1 MPTNYISQIKT
12 HDGTTY
18 SIKDENTYTKNEID
32 LKINT
37 EIANVAKYTILG
49 DSEELPEANE
59 LTLLKRI
66 YLKRDS
72 VSNSLVEWICVRNG
86 SEYKWEQLAKINLTD
101 YLKIASLPEEIE
113 RRAMDTIR
121 EHIFDDTEVTSIVE
135 FTRDTTVLVNND
147 NTTYSIPISRLH
159 DTYTSQVYSKDN
171 VQPISSRAL
180 NNYIKYVDV
189 ELNAGSYRIGGKNP
203 GTLLSTITIDL
214 TRVLNTR
221 EDLDKNRKTVNTVIS
236 CLLMDINDK
245 SEDGLLDQPFFL
257 EHSYHYDTR
266 DLRHTILVDIFAAT
280 KDYFN
285 GHLGTLRIFYI

>member
-203 GTLLSTITIDL
+203 GTLLSTITID
-214 TRVLNTR
+214 
-221 EDLDKNRKTVNTVIS
+221 
-236 CLLMDINDK
+236 
-245 SEDGLLDQPFFL
+245 
-257 EHSYHYDTR
+257 
-266 DLRHTILVDIFAAT
+266 
-280 KDYFN
+280 
-285 GHLGTLRIFYI
+285 